1 MYEDATTEHLETFEF
16 ALESGLN
23 DEATAITNGLISNT
37 NIITLDNN
45 VGTITKGM
53 TVYGAGLGEGI
64 TVTTVTS
71 QSNITVSTLLTFADN
86 TPLRFVEPSG
96 ILRLETGTATATDLG
111 HSLISEFLPDPVSDT
126 YTTGADQMVLEDA
139 TVDLGEVKRIQ
150 LTNEGVGF
158 TKLPTI
164 TIDPARGTKVLDTQ
178 GNYDDPSDAALIST
192 TTDIGAIDEIK
203 IIDPGANYSTSDLP
217 DIEPR
222 ANFLL
227 KDVSGTFVAGE
238 ALTTHTGIVKSFD
251 ADTQVLQ
258 TTIEDVVRTTL
269 ETTDALPIGLE
280 DGVASQEPHFTFAV
294 DGEISVFP
302 ETGLID
308 EEDGA
313 NIVLNASGDLTFI
326 LITF

>member
-1 MYEDATTEHLETFEF
+1 MVLLLMMLVQVIKLVTHWYLQVSESNVSLPVGFISVVDGSIILDGTDSDSSDANDFLVYEDATTEHLETFEF

-23 DEATAITNGLISNT
+23 DEATAITNGVISNT

-71 QSNITVSTLLTFADN
+71 QSNITVNTLLTLVDN
-86 TPLRFVEPSG
+86 TPLRFVEDSSG

-126 YTTGADQMVLEDA
+126 YTTGVDQMVLEDA

-178 GNYDDPSDAALIST
+178 GNYDDPSDVALIST
-192 TTDIGAIDEIK
+192 TTDIG
-203 IIDPGANYSTSDLP
+203 
-217 DIEPR
+217 
-222 ANFLL
+222 
-227 KDVSGTFVAGE
+227 
-238 ALTTHTGIVKSFD
+238 
-251 ADTQVLQ
+251 VL
-258 TTIEDVVRTTL
+258 
-269 ETTDALPIGLE
+269 
-280 DGVASQEPHFTFAV
+280 
-294 DGEISVFP
+294 
-302 ETGLID
+302 
-308 EEDGA
+308 
-313 NIVLNASGDLTFI
+313 
-326 LITF
+326 